1 MLFEALNMKF
11 SCLFLFFSTVPF
23 WKAVIFTYCV
33 NIYIE
38 MTIIY
43 KDFKNEM
50 KNNPPVPPTKQQF
63 SSYNP
68 IKITFLAVVTASAQF
83 LF

>member
-1 MLFEALNMKF
+1 
-11 SCLFLFFSTVPF
+11 
-23 WKAVIFTYCV
+23 
-33 NIYIE
+33 

-50 KNNPPVPPTKQQF
+50 KNNPPVPPNKQQF

>member
-1 MLFEALNMKF
+1 
-11 SCLFLFFSTVPF
+11 
-23 WKAVIFTYCV
+23 
-33 NIYIE
+33 